1 MHCCSSR
8 LPRPLALPCSDMLN
22 SYNFSYQYG
31 NSSYPEFYKVP
42 VVPYQH
48 SLCFRALRGML
59 SLQGF
64 LHCLA
69 MSDLDVPLTHLNT
82 VGKLQVHSTGGI
94 VVTLDKFLFLGV
106 LRPVIE

>member
-1 MHCCSSR
+1 
-8 LPRPLALPCSDMLN
+8 
-22 SYNFSYQYG
+22 
-31 NSSYPEFYKVP
+31 
-42 VVPYQH
+42 
-48 SLCFRALRGML
+48 ML

-106 LRPVIE
+106 LLPVIE